1 MLYMLT
7 EDLRVT
13 LKTPLGELVPNEE
26 RTRSRLDS
34 MMTSPLVL
42 VGDVTASV
50 MTGMGYVPDIILV
63 DNHTKRGKEIPTI
76 LVKPSRVVKVK
87 NEAGMLG
94 GELFEAIDTA
104 IRTMIVEDGEM
115 TGPILIEVEGEEDL
129 STLAAIDLL
138 PLGATVVYG
147 QPDTGL
153 VVVRVDKGI
162 KGKVKEMLQH
172 MEV

>member
-1 MLYMLT
+1 MLYILT
-7 EDLRVT
+7 DHLRVV

-26 RTRSRLDS
+26 RTRSRLDALI
-34 MMTSPLVL
+34 TDPLVL

-50 MTGMGYVPDIILV
+50 MTGMGYFPDIILV

-76 LVKPSRVVKVK
+76 IGKPSKVVKVK
-87 NEAGMLG
+87 NEAGMIG
-94 GELFEAIDTA
+94 GELFEAIENA
-104 IRTMIVEDGEM
+104 VETMIVEDEDRK
-115 TGPILIEVEGEEDL
+115 GPILIEVDGEEDL

-138 PLGATVVYG
+138 PIGATVVYG

-153 VVVRVDKGI
+153 VVVRVGKDI
-162 KGKVKEMLQH
+162 KRKVKEMLRQ